1 MNPQAR
7 RFEFLIWIGVVVTL
21 LILLLTYLLAQLRLR
36 ETLGK
41 PLPVLGQVQ
50 DFRLTNQFGQAVTL
64 ADLQGRVWVA
74 DIIFTRCAG
83 PCPRMTRQMKE
94 IQQALPAISQ
104 ARLVTLTTDADF
116 DTPPVLK
123 AYAEKFGADTNRWV
137 FLTGDKR
144 QIANL
149 AIDSLKLTAIEKKPE
164 ERQAPEDLFV
174 HSTIFVV
181 VDKLGRLRGVFET
194 DGEGVSPA
202 TGPEPH
208 PRRGEA
214 IGSREMSMND
224 LPAVNAGF
232 NALAA
237 FFLVLG
243 YYFIRRKNQ
252 EAHRRCMIAAFCAS
266 VLFLAGYL
274 TYHTYVA
281 QVLHKGPTVF
291 RDPAWFRPIY
301 LVILLT
307 HTVLATV
314 IVPMVLMTSLACV

>member
-116 DTPPVLK
+116 DTPPLLK

-194 DGEGVSPA
+194 DGEGVSPVQA
-202 TGPEPH
+202 
-208 PRRGEA
+208 R
-214 IGSREMSMND
+214 SRI
-224 LPAVNAGF
+224 
-232 NALAA
+232 LAA
-237 FFLVLG
+237 VKRL
-243 YYFIRRKNQ
+243 
-252 EAHRRCMIAAFCAS
+252 EAER
-266 VLFLAGYL
+266 
-274 TYHTYVA
+274 
-281 QVLHKGPTVF
+281 
-291 RDPAWFRPIY
+291 
-301 LVILLT
+301 
-307 HTVLATV
+307 
-314 IVPMVLMTSLACV
+314 